1 MNNSNNTLTT
11 LIETAEMNVTTPII
25 SKTRSKYSFGIV
37 NTAKNGK
44 RLFISKQLCEDIG
57 LKEELFLLPSE
68 VSGEI
73 FVSGMSISD
82 KCSQAPLK
90 GEGKKLC
97 YCAPIVKLLIDT
109 FGLDFD
115 GHTSMSF
122 ADISVEDLKGVK
134 IARIRMR
141 QPVTEVDSQV
151 ENETETAEQDNSVA
165 DDTRKENEDDSK
177 N

>member
-1 MNNSNNTLTT
+1 MNNTLTT

-44 RLFISKQLCEDIG
+44 RLSISKQLCEDID
-57 LKEELFLLPSE
+57 LKEEIFLLPSE
-68 VSGEI
+68 ASGEI
-73 FVSGMSISD
+73 FVSALPISD
-82 KCSQAPLK
+82 KCSQASLK
-90 GEGKKLC
+90 GDSKKLC
-97 YCAPIVKLLIDT
+97 YCAPLVKLLIDT
-109 FGLDFD
+109 FNLDFG

-134 IARIRMR
+134 VARIHMR
-141 QPVTEVDSQV
+141 QPVTEVKLQV
-151 ENETETAEQDNSVA
+151 ENEAETTVQDNSVA
-165 DDTRKENEDDSK
+165 DEARKENEDDSK